1 MESVGIASGF
11 LIAALHDAG
20 VATLTHTP
28 SPMRFLNEI
37 LDRPNSER
45 AVMVVVA
52 GLPSEDATVPDIA
65 RLPLEEIASFIDG

>member
-1 MESVGIASGF
+1 
-11 LIAALHDAG
+11 
-20 VATLTHTP
+20 
-28 SPMRFLNEI
+28 MRFLNEI

-45 AVMVVVA
+45 AVMVLVA